1 MPHWW
6 PLREQEAG
14 SVRPELLQTD
24 EDPFLPLARAV
35 AGPAEW

>member
-6 PLREQEAG
+6 PLREGEAG
-14 SVRPELLQTD
+14 SVRLELLQTD

-35 AGPAEW
+35 TGPAEW